1 MEYLHRL
8 ILTAARQVKIKF
20 MDIQIGKDIENRER
34 RIDFLKTNCDSVE
47 KKGYMK
53 RFTPEQLQQMKEEL
67 SETAIEINDIQEEK
81 KEIMAHFKVKLKPL
95 SEEKKELLSGLKNKA
110 KYISEECFKF
120 IDIEEREVG
129 YYNEDGDLIESRPA
143 YADELQ
149 RNIFQINRTG
159 TNDK

>member
-1 MEYLHRL
+1 
-8 ILTAARQVKIKF
+8 
-20 MDIQIGKDIENRER
+20 MDIKIGKDIENRER
-34 RIDFLKTNCDSVE
+34 RIDFLKTNCDAVE

-53 RFTPEQLQQMKEEL
+53 RYTPDQLQQMKEEL
-67 SETAIEINDIQEEK
+67 SEIAIEINDIEEEK
-81 KEIMAHFKVKLKPL
+81 KEVMEAFKSKLQPL
-95 SEEKKELLSGLKNKA
+95 NEDKKNLLSGLKNKA

-129 YYNEDGDLIESRPA
+129 FYNEDGDLIESRPA

-149 RNIFQINRTG
+149 RNIFQMNRTG

>member
-34 RIDFLKTNCDSVE
+34 RIDFLKTNCDAIE

-53 RFTPEQLQQMKEEL
+53 QFTPGQLQQMKEHL
-67 SETAIEINDIQEEK
+67 SETAIEINDLLEEK
-81 KEIMAHFKVKLKPL
+81 KEMMAVFKEKLKPL
-95 SEEKKELLSGLKNKA
+95 TEEKKELLSGLKNKA
-110 KYISEECFKF
+110 RYTSEECYKF
-120 IDIEEREVG
+120 IDTDAREVG
-129 YYNEDGDLIESRPA
+129 FYNEDGELIESRPA

-149 RNIFQINRTG
+149 RRIFPIGKTG
-159 TNDK
+159 TND

>member
-1 MEYLHRL
+1 
-8 ILTAARQVKIKF
+8 
-20 MDIQIGKDIENRER
+20 MDKQIGKDIENRER

-53 RFTPEQLQQMKEEL
+53 RYTPEQLQQMKEEL

-81 KEIMAHFKVKLKPL
+81 KEAMADFKARLQPL
-95 SEEKKELLSGLKNKA
+95 NEDKKNLLSGLKNKA
-110 KYISEECFKF
+110 KHTSEECFKF
-120 IDIEEREVG
+120 IDIEAREVG
-129 YYNEDGDLIESRPA
+129 FYNEDGDLIDFRTA

-149 RNIFQINRTG
+149 RNIFQIGRTG

>member
-1 MEYLHRL
+1 
-8 ILTAARQVKIKF
+8 
-20 MDIQIGKDIENRER
+20 MDRQIGVGIENREA
-34 RIDFLKTNCDSVE
+34 RIAFLKDNCDGVE

-53 RFTPEQLQQMKEEL
+53 RFTPEQLQQMKEAL

-81 KEIMAHFKVKLKPL
+81 KEVMADFKAKLKPL

-110 KYISEECFKF
+110 KHTSEECYKF
-120 IDIEEREVG
+120 IDVEAREVG
-129 YYNEDGDLIESRPA
+129 FYNEDGDLIESRPA

-149 RNIFQINRTG
+149 RNIFQIGRTG